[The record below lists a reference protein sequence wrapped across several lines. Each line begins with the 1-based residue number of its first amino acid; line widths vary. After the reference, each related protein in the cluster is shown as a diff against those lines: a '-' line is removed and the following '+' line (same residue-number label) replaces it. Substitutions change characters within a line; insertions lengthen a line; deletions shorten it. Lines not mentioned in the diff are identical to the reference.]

1 MKCGWGGGSNS
12 GDDGRRGRRRGTG
25 FWKGKTNQSIDGS
38 STCTCAPP
46 RSVPCPARLESR
58 SFPLYGFSRR
68 RYRVGKECG
77 SAHSPA
83 PPRLSHSSR
92 VCHLAVARCSAHHTI
107 TSLIGIS
114 ILERTLIT
122 IISTPYVLHQSF
134 ISFLTATCIKSN
146 QNTSWN
152 VLDRQMCVR
161 AFHAFVSK
169 NS

>member
-1 MKCGWGGGSNS
+1 MKCGWGGGSNT

-25 FWKGKTNQSIDGS
+25 FWKGKTSQSIDGS

-68 RYRVGKECG
+68 RCRVGKECG

-92 VCHLAVARCSAHHTI
+92 VCHLAAARCSAHHTI

-122 IISTPYVLHQSF
+122 AHHMYCICLYFFSNCDMYQ
-134 ISFLTATCIKSN
+134 IKSEHIMECPRSSDVR
-146 QNTSWN
+146 TCVS
-152 VLDRQMCVR
+152 CVR
-161 AFHAFVSK
+161 E
-169 NS
+169 